1 MVHGLKPNLH
11 PRGPVSSKTLQS
23 TITAA
28 DTKVTGV
35 ALAQAL
41 ILQAINALCDEE
53 SGHTR
58 PFSLCKLLQK
68 IDCEYC
74 VGL

>member
-1 MVHGLKPNLH
+1 MVHGLKFYLH

-23 TITAA
+23 TIIAA

-35 ALAQAL
+35 ALAKAL
-41 ILQAINALCDEE
+41 ILQAINALRDEQ

-58 PFSLCKLLQK
+58 PFSLYKLLQK
-68 IDCEYC
+68 
-74 VGL
+74 